1 MRDKGTL
8 ASIDNSD
15 LSNYPNGRIKNNSTP
30 VNELVYGDIHEF
42 FAKLMRLYGI
52 SYNGLPDNETNGYQS
67 IEALKSLA
75 SKNDYLINLTTVSG
89 VISVPLKLGKLQ
101 NNESFIIK
109 SSFDKST
116 ESTIKGIDNV
126 TKTVTFEGDFKS
138 GDYLLMISGASGI
151 TLTRLSTATNF
162 NTLATELSYLKA
174 ASNAETISGIITNKA
189 VVPASFLAGFANF
202 IRKNDYL
209 VTETLNGLMSAADK
223 VKLNGLGVNND
234 KYGFVSVGD
243 IDDGIVGATYPVS
256 DDLASATITTR
267 TDEGQVIRINLTTP
281 MPDLN
286 YLVRITPESLGDIE
300 FDNDINVLVFKKLST
315 SQFYVYIE
323 ENSDKTQNI
332 KLHLEIIAK

>member
-138 GDYLLMISGASGI
+138 GEYLLMISGASGI
-151 TLTRLSTATNF
+151 TLTRLSTSTNF

-223 VKLNGLGVNND
+223 VKLNSLGANND

-267 TDEGQVIRINLTTP
+267 TNEGQVIRINLTTP
-281 MPDLN
+281 MPNLN

-300 FDNDINVLVFKKLST
+300 FDNDIKVLVFKKLST

-323 ENSDKTQNI
+323 ESTDKTQNI

>member
-75 SKNDYLINLTTVSG
+75 SKNDYLINLATVSG
-89 VISVPLKLGKLQ
+89 VISAPLKLGKLQ
-101 NNESFIIK
+101 NNESFIVK

-116 ESTIKGIDNV
+116 ESTIKGIDNI

-138 GDYLLMISGASGI
+138 GEYLLMISGAAGV

-174 ASNAETISGIITNKA
+174 ASNAETISGTITNKA

-223 VKLNGLGVNND
+223 VKLNSLGANND

-281 MPDLN
+281 MPNLN

-300 FDNDINVLVFKKLST
+300 FDNDIKVLVFKKLST

-323 ENSDKTQNI
+323 ESTDKTQNI